1 MACGLAVILGSLGLP
16 TPAAAQPVTVLTFE
30 RPPYYSL
37 PANGLPQ
44 GFLLSLADRIL
55 REAGLLPEYVNMPSR
70 RILME
75 LAAAK
80 TLTCAVGWYMT
91 PERTRNAEYSFPIY
105 QDAPLMALFRED
117 YQGLPDGP
125 ATLRGLT
132 AMPDLAFGL
141 NESFSYGP
149 EVDALLE
156 KMPRP
161 PVRVNGTQVQLVR
174 MLHASRFD
182 VMLVNPEEI
191 DALSNESGV
200 DPFTLRIVPLAD
212 LRKGRLRYLL
222 FNKPVDPAVL
232 ERVNRAIE
240 KLVKLD

>member
-1 MACGLAVILGSLGLP
+1 MACGLAVCLASLGLHP
-16 TPAAAQPVTVLTFE
+16 AAAAQPITVLTFE
-30 RPPYYSL
+30 RPPYYTLGS
-37 PANGLPQ
+37 NGYPQ
-44 GFLLSLADRIL
+44 GFLLSLTDRIL
-55 REAGLLPEYVNMPSR
+55 REAGLLPEYVDMPSR

-75 LAAAK
+75 LAEAK

-91 PERTRNAEYSFPIY
+91 PERTRIAEYSYPIY
-105 QDAPLMALFRED
+105 QDAPLMALFREG

-125 ATLRGLT
+125 ATLRGLA
-132 AMPDLAFGL
+132 AMPDLVFGL
-141 NESFSYGP
+141 NEAFSYGP

-200 DPFTLRIVPLAD
+200 NPFTLRIVPLAD

-222 FNKPVDPAVL
+222 FNKSVDPAVL
-232 ERVNRAIE
+232 RRVNRAIE
-240 KLVKLD
+240 KLVKLE